1 MFSFSEM
8 THLDVVTHTV
18 SVLLLLLLLLSCF
31 RVQLF
36 VTPWA
41 AAHQKLPFLGVSR
54 QEHWSGV
61 PLPSPVL
68 CINWSLYTVLA
79 LTCQL
84 GHVGKMLETQWPGVR
99 GTGCMEQNVQGQVQM
114 SCSSPSDKCP
124 QGRHW
129 TDAESRRH
137 SGFGDLATAAGFLFL
152 SLMYLSKSGSQLQI
166 QGQRLSFCTDP
177 VESQKCWVD
186 DHLPST
192 LMTPPPSVLIASL
205 GVYITISSLV
215 TSNIKIPRCQT
226 SSQKRITSKQ

>member
-1 MFSFSEM
+1 MFSFLEM

-99 GTGCMEQNVQGQVQM
+99 GTGSTEQNVQGQVQM

-129 TDAESRRH
+129 TDAESRH
-137 SGFGDLATAAGFLFL
+137 HCGFGDLATAACFLLL
-152 SLMYLSKSGSQLQI
+152 SVMYQKIGASKI
-166 QGQRLSFCTDP
+166 RLSVTNP
-177 VESQKCWVD
+177 RPEIVI
-186 DHLPST
+186 LYRPSGVT
-192 LMTPPPSVLIASL
+192 KVLGRWPLTINSHDTTSFSPDSISWSVYYYLL
-205 GVYITISSLV
+205 SSDF
-215 TSNIKIPRCQT
+215 
-226 SSQKRITSKQ
+226 

>member
-1 MFSFSEM
+1 MFSFLEM

-84 GHVGKMLETQWPGVR
+84 GHVGKMLETQ
-99 GTGCMEQNVQGQVQM
+99 
-114 SCSSPSDKCP
+114 
-124 QGRHW
+124 
-129 TDAESRRH
+129 
-137 SGFGDLATAAGFLFL
+137 
-152 SLMYLSKSGSQLQI
+152 
-166 QGQRLSFCTDP
+166 
-177 VESQKCWVD
+177 
-186 DHLPST
+186 
-192 LMTPPPSVLIASL
+192 
-205 GVYITISSLV
+205 
-215 TSNIKIPRCQT
+215 
-226 SSQKRITSKQ
+226 